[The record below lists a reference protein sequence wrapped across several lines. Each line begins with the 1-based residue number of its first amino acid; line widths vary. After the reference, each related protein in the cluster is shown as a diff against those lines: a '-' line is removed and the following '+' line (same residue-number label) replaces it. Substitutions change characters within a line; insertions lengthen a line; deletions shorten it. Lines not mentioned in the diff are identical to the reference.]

1 MMSDDKRQG
10 FRRCAVMLGA
20 LAWTIGCGLTGC
32 NIIGPA
38 HYLVAGGP
46 KVDAEHHLAD
56 VPTLV
61 YIDDRRNVVNP
72 ISLRKVIAD
81 RASADLMVQKVVTV
95 TISSQDA
102 MTLAAQRERNSQI
115 LSIEEIGAAV
125 GARQV
130 VYVQMAQFHDTP
142 DGFTPRPIAVCYVK
156 VLDLDAKKRVF
167 PPEDADVPSREL
179 QVLAREV
186 DPELYATRG
195 GRLKVFEALAEQT
208 GAAIAKLF
216 YKHEH
221 RPLGENLNP
230 R

>member
-1 MMSDDKRQG
+1 MMMKKGRRYLQG
-10 FRRCAVMLGA
+10 SMMAAAF
-20 LAWTIGCGLTGC
+20 AWTFALGGC

-46 KVDAEHHLAD
+46 KVDAEYNL
-56 VPTLV
+56 VETPTLV
-61 YIDDRRNVVNP
+61 YIDDRSNVVNP

-81 RASADLMVQKVVTV
+81 RASADLMTQDVLKT

-115 LSIEEIGAAV
+115 LSIEEIASAV

-130 VYVQMAQFHDTP
+130 IYVEMVQFHDTP
-142 DGFTPRPIAVCYVK
+142 DGFTPRPVALCRVK
-156 VLDLDAKKRVF
+156 VIDLDAKARVY
-167 PPEDADVPSREL
+167 PPQDADLPHREL
-179 QVLAREV
+179 QVMTREV
-186 DPELYATRG
+186 DPALYASRG

-208 GAAIAKLF
+208 GAEVAKLF
-216 YKHEH
+216 YKHEQ
-221 RPLGENLNP
+221 RPLGENLNS